1 MDRIDYLLSHCIV
14 GWVSQCIGTDVG
26 MAGKLKP
33 TYPAHNS
40 LNRNNCSGLASLANL
55 YQLPSKG
62 AILMAA
68 SLKIENGTESPLRAL
83 ALLSLR

>member
-26 MAGKLKP
+26 MAVKLKP

-55 YQLPSKG
+55 HQLPSKG
-62 AILMAA
+62 AILIAA
-68 SLKIENGTESPLRAL
+68 SLKIENGTVSPIRAL
-83 ALLSLR
+83 VLVPLG